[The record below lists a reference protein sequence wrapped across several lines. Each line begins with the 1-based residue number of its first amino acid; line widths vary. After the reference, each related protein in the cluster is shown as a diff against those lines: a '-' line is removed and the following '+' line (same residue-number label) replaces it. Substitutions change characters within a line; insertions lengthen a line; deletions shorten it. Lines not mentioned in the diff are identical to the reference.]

1 MQEILNYHGNYAVP
15 LENIFRKEF
24 QCDRMGVG
32 GLVNADEFEKAPLI
46 ISTMLLCRLIVGS
59 DSESEKIQKLETFIK
74 TYSNSMNKSMR
85 ELGKD
90 VVKRIIEDI
99 KEILG

>member
-32 GLVNADEFEKAPLI
+32 GLVNADEFEKTPLT
-46 ISTMLLCRLIVGS
+46 ISTMLLCRLIVCS
-59 DSESEKIQKLETFIK
+59 NPESEKIQKLKMFIIK
-74 TYSNSMNKSMR
+74 YSNSMNKSMR
-85 ELGKD
+85 ELGED
-90 VVKRIIEDI
+90 VVKEIIEDI
-99 KEILG
+99 KNILG